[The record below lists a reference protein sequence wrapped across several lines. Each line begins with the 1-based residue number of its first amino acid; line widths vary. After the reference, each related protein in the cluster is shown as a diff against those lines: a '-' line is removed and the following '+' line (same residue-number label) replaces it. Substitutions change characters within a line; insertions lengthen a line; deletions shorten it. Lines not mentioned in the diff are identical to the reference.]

1 VRIRPHDG
9 PLGGG
14 GNQKVSEQSSFVSRL
29 FRDEALHAKRDA
41 WIGRVQVSQPLS
53 TKIVAFIGVVLLAI
67 TISYTVVGHYTRRV
81 SASGVLLPRDGL
93 LNLSSNAA
101 GIVASSMALEG
112 QKVKKG
118 QNLFVID
125 REANSVAGPTVG
137 RVIESLTQQ
146 KALLQQQRDL
156 RKSTARA
163 EKEAL
168 EAEIRNEE
176 AQHAALAQNIALN
189 EESVQ
194 RLKAKNDQL
203 AEAVKNHIVANAAFQ
218 SQNNAYLEILARQGT
233 DKQSYLQTEGRIAQ
247 AKANLAD
254 FDVKTQQSIN
264 AIDESILDV
273 EQKIQENEAKQS
285 LYILA
290 PADGILTGLQVHV
303 GQGVEP
309 NTTLVTLLPN
319 SGTME
324 ANLFVDSSAIGFVR
338 VDEPV
343 LLHYAAFP
351 YQKFGLYRGKVTE
364 LTRAPITE
372 DTGQPKSPNDKGSL
386 YRIVVVPELP
396 YVLADGKQQR
406 LEAGMQ
412 VQASIDLDRRH
423 LYEWIFE
430 PFYRIQQSVRIIT
443 GASAP

>member
-1 VRIRPHDG
+1 VP
-9 PLGGG
+9 
-14 GNQKVSEQSSFVSRL
+14 RL
-29 FRDEALHAKRDA
+29 FRDEALQAKRDA

-53 TKIVAFIGVVLLAI
+53 AKVVALVGVGLLVL
-67 TISYTVVGHYTRRV
+67 TIFYTILGHYTRRV
-81 SASGVLLPRDGL
+81 NAAGNLLPRDGL
-93 LNLSSNAA
+93 LNLSSNVA
-101 GIVASSMALEG
+101 GIVASSRVVEG
-112 QKVKKG
+112 QRVKKG
-118 QNLFVID
+118 ELLFVID

-156 RKSTARA
+156 RKSTAQA

-168 EAEIRNEE
+168 EAEIQNED
-176 AQHAALAQNIALN
+176 AQHAELGQHIALN
-189 EESVQ
+189 EESLQ

-203 AEAVKNHIVANAAFQ
+203 AEAVKNHIISNAAFQ
-218 SQNNAYLEILARQGT
+218 MQNNAYLDIVARQGT

-254 FDVKTQQSIN
+254 FDVKTQQAIN
-264 AIDESILDV
+264 AIDENILDV
-273 EQKIQENEAKQS
+273 EQKVQENEAKQS
-285 LYILA
+285 LYVLA

-319 SGTME
+319 SGKME

-343 LLHYAAFP
+343 LLRYAAFP
-351 YQKFGLYRGKVTE
+351 FQKFGLYSGKVTE
-364 LTRAPITE
+364 LTRAPVTE
-372 DTGQPKSPNDKGSL
+372 DAGHPRSSNDEGSL
-386 YRIVVVPELP
+386 YRIVVVPDLP
-396 YVLADGKQQR
+396 YVLVDGKQQR

-412 VQASIDLDRRH
+412 VEASIDLDRRH

-430 PFYRIQQSVRIIT
+430 PFYRVQQSIRIIT

>member
-1 VRIRPHDG
+1 VPG
-9 PLGGG
+9 
-14 GNQKVSEQSSFVSRL
+14 L
-29 FRDEALHAKRDA
+29 FRDEVLQAKRDA
-41 WIGRVQVSQPLS
+41 WVGRVQISQPLP
-53 TKIVAFIGVVLLAI
+53 TKVVALVGAMLLAL
-67 TISYTVVGHYTRRV
+67 TVSYTILGHYTRRV
-81 SASGVLLPRDGL
+81 SATGILLPRDGL
-93 LNLSSNAA
+93 LNLSSNVA
-101 GIVASSMALEG
+101 GIVASSKVVEG

-118 QNLFVID
+118 ELLFVID

-146 KALLQQQRDL
+146 KVLLQQQRDL

-168 EAEIRNEE
+168 EAQIRNEE
-176 AQHAALAQNIALN
+176 AQHAELAQNVALN
-189 EESVQ
+189 EESLQ
-194 RLKAKNDQL
+194 RMKAKNDQL
-203 AEAVKNHIVANAAFQ
+203 SEAAKNHIVSNAAFQ
-218 SQNNAYLEILARQGT
+218 SQNGAYLEALARQGT

-264 AIDESILDV
+264 GIEESILDV
-273 EQKIQENEAKQS
+273 EQRIQENEAKQS

-290 PADGILTGLQVHV
+290 PADGIVTGLQVHV

-319 SGTME
+319 SGKME

-351 YQKFGLYRGKVTE
+351 YQKFGLYTGKVSE
-364 LTRAPITE
+364 ITRAPITE
-372 DTGQPKSPNDKGSL
+372 NAGSAKSANDKGAL
-386 YRIVVVPELP
+386 YRIVVAPEVP

-412 VQASIDLDRRH
+412 VQANIDLDRRH

-430 PFYRIQQSVRIIT
+430 PFYQVQQSVRIIT
-443 GASAP
+443 GATAQ

>member
-1 VRIRPHDG
+1 M
-9 PLGGG
+9 
-14 GNQKVSEQSSFVSRL
+14 SRL
-29 FRDEALHAKRDA
+29 FRHEALDAKRDA

-53 TKIVAFIGVVLLAI
+53 TKIVALVGIILLAI

-81 SASGVLLPRDGL
+81 NASGALLPRDGL
-93 LNLSSNAA
+93 LSLSSNAA
-101 GIVASSMALEG
+101 GIVASSVAVEG

-118 QNLFVID
+118 QLLFVID

-156 RKSTARA
+156 RKSTAWA

-189 EESVQ
+189 EESLQ

-203 AEAVKNHIVANAAFQ
+203 AEAVKNHIVSNAGFQ
-218 SQNNAYLEILARQGT
+218 SQNSAYLDIVARQGT
-233 DKQSYLQTEGRIAQ
+233 DKQSYLQIEGRIAQ

-254 FDVKTQQSIN
+254 FDVKTQQAIN

-319 SGTME
+319 SG
-324 ANLFVDSSAIGFVR
+324 NDGSQPIRRQFCDWI
-338 VDEPV
+338 
-343 LLHYAAFP
+343 
-351 YQKFGLYRGKVTE
+351 
-364 LTRAPITE
+364 RA
-372 DTGQPKSPNDKGSL
+372 GG
-386 YRIVVVPELP
+386 
-396 YVLADGKQQR
+396 
-406 LEAGMQ
+406 
-412 VQASIDLDRRH
+412 
-423 LYEWIFE
+423 
-430 PFYRIQQSVRIIT
+430 
-443 GASAP
+443 

>member
-1 VRIRPHDG
+1 
-9 PLGGG
+9 
-14 GNQKVSEQSSFVSRL
+14 VSKL

-41 WIGRVQVSQPLS
+41 WIGRVQISQPLPA
-53 TKIVAFIGVVLLAI
+53 KVVAFVGVTLLVLTVFY
-67 TISYTVVGHYTRRV
+67 TIFGHYTRRV
-81 SASGVLLPRDGL
+81 NATGTLLPRDGL
-93 LNLSSNAA
+93 LNLSSSVA
-101 GIVASSMALEG
+101 GIVASSKAVEG

-118 QNLFVID
+118 ELLFVID

-146 KALLQQQRDL
+146 RALLQQQRDL

-168 EAEIRNEE
+168 ETEIRNEE
-176 AQHAALAQNIALN
+176 SQHAELAQNIAVN
-189 EESVQ
+189 EESLLH
-194 RLKAKNDQL
+194 LKSKNDQL
-203 AEAVKNHIVANAAFQ
+203 AEAVKNHIVSNATFQ
-218 SQNNAYLEILARQGT
+218 SQNNAYLETLARQGT
-233 DKQSYLQTEGRIAQ
+233 NKQSYLQTEGRIAQ

-254 FDVKTQQSIN
+254 FDVKTQQAIN
-264 AIDESILDV
+264 TIDESILDV
-273 EQKIQENEAKQS
+273 EQKIHENEAKQS
-285 LYILA
+285 LYVLA
-290 PADGILTGLQVHV
+290 PSDGILTGLQVHV
-303 GQGVEP
+303 GEGVEP

-351 YQKFGLYRGKVTE
+351 YQKFGLYAGKVTE
-364 LTRAPITE
+364 LTRAPITQ
-372 DTGQPKSPNDKGSL
+372 DAGSPRSANDKASL
-386 YRIVVVPELP
+386 YRIVVAPELP
-396 YVLADGKQQR
+396 YVLVDGKQQR

-430 PFYRIQQSVRIIT
+430 PFYQIQQSVRIIT
-443 GASAP
+443 GANTQ

>member
-1 VRIRPHDG
+1 
-9 PLGGG
+9 
-14 GNQKVSEQSSFVSRL
+14 VSRL
-29 FRDEALHAKRDA
+29 FRDEALQAKRDA
-41 WIGRVQVSQPLS
+41 WIGRVQISQPLS
-53 TKIVAFIGVVLLAI
+53 TKIVAFVGVILLALS
-67 TISYTVVGHYTRRV
+67 ISYTIIGHYTRRV
-81 SASGVLLPRDGL
+81 NASGILLPRDGL
-93 LNLSSNAA
+93 LNLSSNVA
-101 GIVASSMALEG
+101 GIVASSMAVEG

-118 QNLFVID
+118 QLLFVID
-125 REANSVAGPTVG
+125 REANSVTGPTVG

-146 KALLQQQRDL
+146 KTLLQQQRDL

-168 EAEIRNEE
+168 EAQIRNEE
-176 AQHAALAQNIALN
+176 AQHAELAQNLALN
-189 EESVQ
+189 GESLQ
-194 RLKAKNDQL
+194 RMKAKIDQL
-203 AEAVKNHIVANAAFQ
+203 AEAAKNHIVSNPAFQ
-218 SQNNAYLEILARQGT
+218 SQNSPYLEARARQGT

-264 AIDESILDV
+264 AIEESILDV
-273 EQKIQENEAKQS
+273 EQRIQENEAKQS
-285 LYILA
+285 LYVLA

-351 YQKFGLYRGKVTE
+351 FQKFGLYRGKVAE
-364 LTRAPITE
+364 ITRAPVTQ
-372 DTGQPKSPNDKGSL
+372 DVGPLRSANDKGAL

-412 VQASIDLDRRH
+412 VQANISLDRRH
-423 LYEWIFE
+423 FYEWIFE
-430 PFYRIQQSVRIIT
+430 PFYQIQQSVRIIT
-443 GASAP
+443 GAKAQ